1 MAEWNVDKLKE
12 ALAPLGFFC
21 VEHTWVGDEKPRSWL
36 FKLPK
41 SVLLE
46 FFIVLDM
53 NTGDMGCGDTFMS
66 PGRYVKCNIK
76 DVNFDIMEFAR
87 NYVHSYKLYNYNEM
101 KKSLEEDFKNGGME
115 C

>member
-1 MAEWNVDKLKE
+1 MADWNVDKLKS
-12 ALAPLGFFC
+12 ALAPLGFSC
-21 VEHTWVGDEKPRSWL
+21 VEHTWVGEAKPRSWL

-53 NTGDMGCGDTFMS
+53 NTGEMGCGDTFMGH
-66 PGRYVKCNIK
+66 GRYITCNIK
-76 DVNFDIMEFAR
+76 NVNFDIMDFAR

-101 KKSLEEDFKNGGME
+101 KKGLEEDFKNG
-115 C
+115 

>member
-1 MAEWNVDKLKE
+1 MAKWNVDKLKT

-21 VEHTWVGDEKPRSWL
+21 EEHAWVGDEKPRSWL

-53 NTGDMGCGDTFMS
+53 NTGEMGCGDTFM
-66 PGRYVKCNIK
+66 GRGRHITCNIK
-76 DVNFDIMEFAR
+76 NVNFDIMDFAR
-87 NYVHSYKLYNYNEM
+87 NYVRTYKMYNNNEM
-101 KKSLEEDFKNGGME
+101 KKSLNQDFEKE
-115 C
+115 I

>member
-1 MAEWNVDKLKE
+1 MADWNVDKLKE

-53 NTGDMGCGDTFMS
+53 NTGDMGCGDTFMGQ
-66 PGRYVKCNIK
+66 GRYIKCNIK

-101 KKSLEEDFKNGGME
+101 KKGLEEDFKNG
-115 C
+115 

>member
-12 ALAPLGFFC
+12 ALAPLGFYC
-21 VEHTWVGDEKPRSWL
+21 KEHAWVGEKKPSSWL

-53 NTGDMGCGDTFMS
+53 NTGEMGCGDTFM
-66 PGRYVKCNIK
+66 GHGKYITCNIK
-76 DVNFDIMEFAR
+76 DVNFDIMDFAR
-87 NYVHSYKLYNYNEM
+87 NYVRTYKVYQFNQM
-101 KKSLEEDFKNGGME
+101 KKGLEEDFENG
-115 C
+115 